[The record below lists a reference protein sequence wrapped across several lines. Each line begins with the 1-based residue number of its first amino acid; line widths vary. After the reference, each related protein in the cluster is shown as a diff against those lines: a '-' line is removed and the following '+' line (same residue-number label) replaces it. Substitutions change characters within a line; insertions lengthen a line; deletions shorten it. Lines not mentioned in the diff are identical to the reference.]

1 MSLEFVTTVVE
12 GVVFRRLRWYTGTS
26 LLTSTVLL
34 SVSDGKILG
43 GIDEPGDEP
52 RVCDYMWPKE

>member
-1 MSLEFVTTVVE
+1 MSLEFLTTVVE
-12 GVVFRRLRWYTGTS
+12 GVVFRRLRWYT
-26 LLTSTVLL
+26 
-34 SVSDGKILG
+34 VSDGKILG